1 MKDDGVWFKCLS
13 KQWDISSKLVSID
26 ETGMKVKLII
36 ITIPVVS
43 TLLPVIFTGKL
54 WLFTELVESLIVF
67 SWTTCGH
74 FVSSPRSSLHHGVL
88 LYSQIPRLT
97 STVTILAPNHNYTLN
112 KLWTNSERT
121 QRTLREH
128 SENTQR
134 TLREHSKTTQRPL
147 AERTHVPRR
156 AIAIFEISFQ
166 PLKNCG

>member
-88 LYSQIPRLT
+88 LYSQVPRWT

-112 KLWTNSERT
+112 KLWTNSE
-121 QRTLREH
+121 
-128 SENTQR
+128 NTQR
-134 TLREHSKTTQRPL
+134 THREHLRSAPTSQDVL
-147 AERTHVPRR
+147 
-156 AIAIFEISFQ
+156 F
-166 PLKNCG
+166 LKFPFNL